1 LALQERAERTRA
13 AILDAAAAVFDDR
26 GYAGA
31 TLSDIIAVA
40 NVTKGAMYFHFSS
53 KEKIAH
59 AIVAEQFEVWEPL
72 AGAKDIGVQTV
83 IDLTH
88 NMARSLQHDVR
99 VRASI
104 RLVIEQGTFTDPK
117 PDSYQQWI
125 SVVRSCLEKAA
136 AKGDLR
142 PEVHPDDAAHL
153 VIASFTG
160 VQIASEVLTGREDV
174 TDRVTIMWRLLLPG
188 MVPPRRLAK
197 FISEGTLPPDTTL
210 N

>member
-72 AGAKDIGVQTV
+72 EPQRVLPV
-83 IDLTH
+83 L
-88 NMARSLQHDVR
+88 LQQAPR
-99 VRASI
+99 WAW
-104 RLVIEQGTFTDPK
+104 L
-117 PDSYQQWI
+117 
-125 SVVRSCLEKAA
+125 
-136 AKGDLR
+136 LR
-142 PEVHPDDAAHL
+142 PAWPPPL
-153 VIASFTG
+153 P
-160 VQIASEVLTGREDV
+160 VL
-174 TDRVTIMWRLLLPG
+174 P
-188 MVPPRRLAK
+188 
-197 FISEGTLPPDTTL
+197 
-210 N
+210 